1 LLTFEPTNMIILFT
15 IGLIV
20 MYLFRLLGAVINSI
34 WNEDKI
40 EVQN

>member
-1 LLTFEPTNMIILFT
+1 MIILFT

-20 MYLFRLLGAVINSI
+20 MYLFRMVAAAINSV

-40 EVQN
+40 EMQN